1 MTRNIEAITIRRCD
15 DGTLE
20 LEGDWPELAAISD
33 ELLVTADYG
42 FHRDGDRIEFT
53 LDHGV
58 AAVYRLTGEKYQV
71 NRNVIEL
78 ERAA

>member
-1 MTRNIEAITIRRCD
+1 MTRTIELIIMRRCE

-20 LEGDWPELAAISD
+20 LVGDWPELAAISD
-33 ELLVTADYG
+33 ELLVMTDFG
-42 FHRDGDRIEFT
+42 FRRDGDRIEFT
-53 LDHGV
+53 LDQSV

-71 NRNVIEL
+71 HGNVIEL